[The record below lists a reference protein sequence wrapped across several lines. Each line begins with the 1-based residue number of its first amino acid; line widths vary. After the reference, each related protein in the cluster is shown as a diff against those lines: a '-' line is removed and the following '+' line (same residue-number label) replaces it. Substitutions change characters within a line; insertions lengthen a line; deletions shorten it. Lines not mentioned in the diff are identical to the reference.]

1 MLQRKS
7 ITSSLHSFLS
17 PTINPGQSPPS
28 PPQNS
33 VVGEATTAAAPQTKR
48 PRPGLAIGLTL
59 SGIAAMVY
67 AFTPPPNSHQQE
79 QQHDTPASSSSSQ
92 SPSPDTS
99 NPYSLPTKT
108 TGLPKEIILYQYDVC
123 PFCCKVKTFLDYH
136 NLPYTCIEVNPLTKG
151 ELKWSKYKKV
161 PVVVID
167 GEQVN
172 DSSAIIS
179 RLAAEIEA
187 DSGGGSNKKKKS
199 AAAAA
204 WKSLIS
210 SAAAKKENSAEE
222 EKWRRWVDDHLVKVI
237 TTNIYRN
244 AKESFQTFNYITEN
258 GNFNIVTRQA
268 ARVVGATTMWAI
280 AGRLKKKYGVE
291 GDVREALYE
300 AADTWVEALGSDR
313 VFMGGEEPNLADLA
327 VFGVVRSVVGTD
339 TFNDVMHNSEIG
351 KWYEQMMKQVGES
364 SRVG

>member
-1 MLQRKS
+1 M
-7 ITSSLHSFLS
+7 
-17 PTINPGQSPPS
+17 
-28 PPQNS
+28 
-33 VVGEATTAAAPQTKR
+33 
-48 PRPGLAIGLTL
+48 
-59 SGIAAMVY
+59 
-67 AFTPPPNSHQQE
+67 
-79 QQHDTPASSSSSQ
+79 
-92 SPSPDTS
+92 
-99 NPYSLPTKT
+99 
-108 TGLPKEIILYQYDVC
+108 
-123 PFCCKVKTFLDYH
+123 
-136 NLPYTCIEVNPLTKG
+136 
-151 ELKWSKYKKV
+151 
-161 PVVVID
+161 VID

>member
-1 MLQRKS
+1 M
-7 ITSSLHSFLS
+7 
-17 PTINPGQSPPS
+17 
-28 PPQNS
+28 
-33 VVGEATTAAAPQTKR
+33 
-48 PRPGLAIGLTL
+48 
-59 SGIAAMVY
+59 
-67 AFTPPPNSHQQE
+67 
-79 QQHDTPASSSSSQ
+79 
-92 SPSPDTS
+92 
-99 NPYSLPTKT
+99 
-108 TGLPKEIILYQYDVC
+108 
-123 PFCCKVKTFLDYH
+123 
-136 NLPYTCIEVNPLTKG
+136 TKG

-179 RLAAEIEA
+179 RLAAEVESA
-187 DSGGGSNKKKKS
+187 GGSGGSGSKTKKS
-199 AAAAA
+199 AAAAGWRA
-204 WKSLIS
+204 LIS
-210 SAAAKKENSAEE
+210 SAAAKKKAAQEE

-268 ARVVGATTMWAI
+268 ARVLGATTMWAI

-291 GDVREALYE
+291 GDVREALYK
-300 AADTWVEALGSDR
+300 AADTWVEAVGRDN
-313 VFMGGEEPNLADLA
+313 VFLGGEEPNLADLA

-339 TFNDVMHNSEIG
+339 TFNDVMHNSDIG
-351 KWYEQMMKQVGES
+351 NWYEQMMKQVGES

>member
-1 MLQRKS
+1 
-7 ITSSLHSFLS
+7 
-17 PTINPGQSPPS
+17 
-28 PPQNS
+28 
-33 VVGEATTAAAPQTKR
+33 
-48 PRPGLAIGLTL
+48 
-59 SGIAAMVY
+59 
-67 AFTPPPNSHQQE
+67 
-79 QQHDTPASSSSSQ
+79 
-92 SPSPDTS
+92 
-99 NPYSLPTKT
+99 
-108 TGLPKEIILYQYDVC
+108 
-123 PFCCKVKTFLDYH
+123 
-136 NLPYTCIEVNPLTKG
+136 
-151 ELKWSKYKKV
+151 
-161 PVVVID
+161 VVID

>member
-1 MLQRKS
+1 M
-7 ITSSLHSFLS
+7 
-17 PTINPGQSPPS
+17 
-28 PPQNS
+28 
-33 VVGEATTAAAPQTKR
+33 
-48 PRPGLAIGLTL
+48 
-59 SGIAAMVY
+59 
-67 AFTPPPNSHQQE
+67 
-79 QQHDTPASSSSSQ
+79 
-92 SPSPDTS
+92 
-99 NPYSLPTKT
+99 
-108 TGLPKEIILYQYDVC
+108 
-123 PFCCKVKTFLDYH
+123 
-136 NLPYTCIEVNPLTKG
+136 
-151 ELKWSKYKKV
+151 
-161 PVVVID
+161 VID

-187 DSGGGSNKKKKS
+187 GSGSGSSNKKKKY
-199 AAAAA
+199 AAA

-210 SAAAKKENSAEE
+210 LAAGKKESSAEE

-258 GNFNIVTRQA
+258 GNFNIATRQA

-291 GDVREALYE
+291 GDVRETLYK
-300 AADTWVEALGSDR
+300 AADTWVEAVGSDR

-351 KWYEQMMKQVGES
+351 KWYEQMMKQVGKS